1 MGAPYNAPHL
11 PPMSLLVIT
20 LLPGAP
26 GAYPYVTSIDG
37 QTPERH
43 GASPAN
49 LLPPAGRG
57 VETVAVVPA
66 ARLSWQ
72 RVALPKGVG
81 AGSPRLRAVLAG
93 LLEDRLLDE
102 PEQLHF
108 ALAPGAAGGAEA
120 WVAVCERD
128 WLRAH
133 LQALDGAGRPAQR
146 IVPEL
151 APDAGPLRLHVVGAA
166 ERPTLLLAG
175 AGVAGGVQALPFDAA
190 ALSLLPTAPDAAE
203 PQDAIEL
210 LAEPAVAEL
219 AERWLQRQPTI
230 RGAAQRALLAS
241 RSPWDLAQG
250 ELARSSRARAQRR
263 LGTLWRD
270 LLHARTWRPV
280 RWGLALLL
288 LANVVGLNAAA
299 WRERDQLAQR
309 QALIREA
316 LTQTFPQV
324 KVVVD
329 APVQM
334 AREVAQLRQATGA
347 PSPRDLEPML
357 AALGAVSEPGAVA
370 EALDYAAGSLRLRGL
385 RWDAGQPAAANERL
399 GVLGYQA
406 RSEGAELILSARE
419 AQP

>member
-1 MGAPYNAPHL
+1 M
-11 PPMSLLVIT
+11 
-20 LLPGAP
+20 
-26 GAYPYVTSIDG
+26 
-37 QTPERH
+37 
-43 GASPAN
+43 
-49 LLPPAGRG
+49 
-57 VETVAVVPA
+57 
-66 ARLSWQ
+66 
-72 RVALPKGVG
+72 
-81 AGSPRLRAVLAG
+81 
-93 LLEDRLLDE
+93 
-102 PEQLHF
+102 
-108 ALAPGAAGGAEA
+108 
-120 WVAVCERD
+120 CERD

-133 LQALDGAGRPAQR
+133 LLALDGAGRPAQR

-175 AGVAGGVQALPFDAA
+175 AGVTGGVQALPFDAA
-190 ALSLLPTAPDAAE
+190 TLSLLPAAPDAAE

-250 ELARSSRARAQRR
+250 ELARSSRARTRRR

-270 LLHARTWRPV
+270 LLHARAWRPL

-288 LANVVGLNAAA
+288 LANLIGLNAAA

-406 RSEGAELILSARE
+406 RSEGAELVLSARE